1 MHDLRSSAFGRA
13 STPPPKKN
21 ERTAEM
27 LTRSDRQAVAQELKR
42 LQPRY
47 PKLLMNSGIARAIQE
62 PPATPRE
69 CMFARMSTNYSA
81 DLRTRVKPCIF
92 WQGAGL
98 LAVRVCDQQRPALAK
113 DGPCC
118 SLGEDQ
124 YPGEQ
129 LCCSRFTCRKTAE
142 RLPHPSSLDNQACRT
157 GAPACPN

>member
-1 MHDLRSSAFGRA
+1 MHDLRPSAFGRA
-13 STPPPKKN
+13 STPPQKN

-27 LTRSDRQAVAQELKR
+27 LTRSDRQAVAEELKR

-92 WQGAGL
+92 GGVPDCSQCGCAISSGL
-98 LAVRVCDQQRPALAK
+98 HWLRTVRAA
-113 DGPCC
+113 
-118 SLGEDQ
+118 
-124 YPGEQ
+124 
-129 LCCSRFTCRKTAE
+129 
-142 RLPHPSSLDNQACRT
+142 RLVKISTL
-157 GAPACPN
+157 APASVFLQPAGAAK